1 MTENRLMISPV
12 IFSRFFDVTYFYVY
26 IFLIKI
32 LKNAVKIADVDDVKI
47 TGNRPV

>member
-1 MTENRLMISPV
+1 MIVSV

-32 LKNAVKIADVDDVKI
+32 LKSAVKIADVDDVKI
-47 TGNRPV
+47 TVNRLV